1 MTRFRPLFSNTT
13 PNLGINLAIYGS
25 FFFSFLLITS
35 AFNVIFLGLDSFF
48 NAFKSTYLLIFALY
62 IRLPSKKIAGRVWLI
77 YYIGICLLS
86 VGFVFLMVVDV
97 LYQYMAAADVGERL
111 GVPGFE
117 GTLIF
122 LSLLQIPTFLFYKK
136 PHLLN

>member
-1 MTRFRPLFSNTT
+1 MTRYRSLFSATT

-35 AFNVIFLGLDSFF
+35 AFNIIFLSLDSFF
-48 NAFKSTYLLIFALY
+48 NTFKATYFLVFALY
-62 IRLPSKKIAGRVWLI
+62 IRLPSKKLADRVWLI
-77 YYIGICLLS
+77 YYISICLLS

-97 LYQYMAAADVGERL
+97 LYQYMDAADVGERL